1 MNKIFSNAVLRSRY
15 FLALLAGLMLAMSF
29 PKISVA
35 GFAWIAPGLIL
46 FCGAGKTSRQQFWIG
61 YVAGAA
67 HFLASLYWLL
77 FIPFPGGAIA
87 GWLALSA
94 YLSLYTAT
102 WVWLC
107 WKIFS
112 KFILPTEN
120 PQSST
125 SLSFGKKFLQTTWKQ
140 RAIWSLSCAVI
151 WVALEMTMARL
162 FSGFPWNFLGI
173 TQYKIVPLI
182 QIASFTGVYG
192 VSFLLVWF
200 AVSLCC
206 AGMLLVQKPQ
216 PARAWSAEIL
226 LPALAVALS
235 FSFGFSRITQPN
247 PAQPKIKVALVQ
259 PSIPQTLIFDPSQDE
274 VRFSKIMR
282 LSEKALEEKPDVLI
296 WPESSIPPLTE
307 ENLEAIR
314 SMIRGNGVWMILG
327 GDDAAIRETG
337 NGNWETNYFN
347 SAFLFSPDG
356 NAVATYHKRR
366 LVIFGEYVPLEKWL
380 PFMKWLTPIG
390 GSFTSGAGP
399 VAFEMPP
406 LHAKTSTLICFEDAF
421 PHYAREHVDTDTDFL
436 LNLTNDGWFGK
447 SSAQWQQA
455 ANAIFRAVE
464 NGVPMVRCTNNG
476 LTCWADKCGRLQ
488 QIFGSESGDVYG
500 AGFLI
505 AEIPLLAPGEN
516 HAPTFYNQHGDWF
529 GWSCVA
535 AAIVL
540 LLLSVKKSASV
551 RG

>member
-1 MNKIFSNAVLRSRY
+1 MKTKAIFSSRY
-15 FLALLAGLMLAMSF
+15 FLAVLAGLMLAVSF

-112 KFILPTEN
+112 KFVSPGEN
-120 PQSST
+120 SPNSDVAPFAERFSN
-125 SLSFGKKFLQTTWKQ
+125 TTWRQ
-140 RAIWSLSCAVI
+140 RAIWSFSCAVI
-151 WVALEMTMARL
+151 WVALEMTIARL

-216 PARAWSAEIL
+216 PARAWSGEIV
-226 LPALAVALS
+226 LPALTVAII
-235 FSFGFSRITQPN
+235 FSAGFKRIEPEN
-247 PAQPKIKVALVQ
+247 IAGAKIKVAMVQ
-259 PSIPQTLIFDPSQDE
+259 PSIPQVLIFDSSQNE
-274 VRFSKIMR
+274 TRFQHIMQ
-282 LSEKALEEKPDVLI
+282 LSEQALAEKPDVLI
-296 WPESSIPPLTE
+296 WPEASIPPLSRG
-307 ENLEAIR
+307 NYQAIAE
-314 SMIRGNGVWMILG
+314 MIRKHEVWMIFG
-327 GDDAAIRETG
+327 ADDFAIQE
-337 NGNWETNYFN
+337 NASGNWETNYYN
-347 SAFLFSPDG
+347 SGFLFSPDG
-356 NAVATYHKRR
+356 ELAATYRKRR

-380 PFMKWLTPIG
+380 PFMKWFTPIEG
-390 GSFTSGAGP
+390 GFTPGPGP
-399 VAFEMPP
+399 VPFKMES
-406 LHAKTSTLICFEDAF
+406 LHAEASPLICFEDAF
-421 PHYAREHVDTDTDFL
+421 PHYAREHVASDTDFL

-447 SSAQWQQA
+447 SAAQWQQA

-476 LTCWADKCGRLQ
+476 LTCWADRFGRLRKY
-488 QIFGSESGDVYG
+488 FGSDSGDVY
-500 AGFLI
+500 APGFLL
-505 AEIPLLAPGEN
+505 AEIPLRSPEEKQTR
-516 HAPTFYNQHGDWF
+516 TFYNRCGDWF
-529 GWSCVA
+529 GWSCVVA
-535 AAIVL
+535 ATGL
-540 LLLSVKKSASV
+540 LLLSLRK
-551 RG
+551 RGREI